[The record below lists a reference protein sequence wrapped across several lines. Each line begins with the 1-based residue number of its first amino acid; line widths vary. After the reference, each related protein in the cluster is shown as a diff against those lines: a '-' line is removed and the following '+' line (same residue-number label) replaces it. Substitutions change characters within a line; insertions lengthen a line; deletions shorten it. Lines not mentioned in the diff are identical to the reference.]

1 MSTPLHPPSS
11 RRSTTALRTFALWL
25 CVLAML
31 GGTVDFHTLADGHG
45 AADLLPP
52 PAAEVADGTLFT
64 CADGHTPATH
74 VEAARSEE
82 AHRCEA
88 CVHRQQHRHGELLAS
103 GFNSADHDAGS
114 APSTDLPASAAALL
128 EHAPSRGPP
137 AA

>member
-1 MSTPLHPPSS
+1 M
-11 RRSTTALRTFALWL
+11 RRRHNGSGGSVLRAGALWL

-31 GGTVDFHTLADGHG
+31 AGTVDLHTFVEGHG
-45 AADLLPP
+45 VSELVPP
-52 PAAEVADGTLFT
+52 SASGVEGGTLFT

-74 VEAARSEE
+74 VEAARSVEV
-82 AHRCEA
+82 HRCEA

-103 GFNSADHDAGS
+103 GFHGADYDAGA
-114 APSTDLPASAAALL
+114 APGADRPAATPAFL